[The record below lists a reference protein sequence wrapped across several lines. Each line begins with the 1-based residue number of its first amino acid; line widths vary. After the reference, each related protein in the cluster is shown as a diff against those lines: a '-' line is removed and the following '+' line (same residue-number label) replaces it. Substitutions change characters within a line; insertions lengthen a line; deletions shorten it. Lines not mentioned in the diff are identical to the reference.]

1 MTPTV
6 QKIDLETPEL
16 SYVEADLNYVVDTG
30 EPPVMY
36 VDWPEE
42 EHKANPPAYEA
53 HKCRIYDARPIADQ
67 FSLATH
73 GFEMARIPSAMKD
86 FYDTD
91 EVKEVYDEEVA
102 QIIKDAMGA
111 REVVVFD
118 HTFRTLNDAIIEE
131 KGTREPVKAVHNDY
145 TDRSA
150 RQRVKDI
157 MSEEAAEELLS
168 KRFAIVQTWRPIN
181 HPVMTEPFALADGR
195 TVPNSSFVAL
205 QRRYSYRTAETYHI
219 SYDPEH
225 VFYYLSE
232 MTPEE
237 TYIFKVYDTDAG
249 AGVRFTAHTAFDDP
263 TSAPDARPRESV
275 ESRALVFF

>member
-1 MTPTV
+1 MTQPA
-6 QKIDLETPEL
+6 KNSIALA
-16 SYVEADLNYVVDTG
+16 YVEADLNYVVDTG
-30 EPPVMY
+30 TPPVMY

-42 EHKANPPAYEA
+42 EHKASPPLYEA
-53 HKCRIYDARPIADQ
+53 HQCKIFDARPIAAKFD
-67 FSLATH
+67 LATH
-73 GFEMARIPSAMKD
+73 GFEMTLTPSQVTD
-86 FYDTD
+86 FYDKD
-91 EVKEVYDEEVA
+91 EVKRVYDPEVTA
-102 QIIKDAMGA
+102 IIKEAMSA
-111 REVVVFD
+111 RDVVVFD
-118 HTFRTLNDAIIEE
+118 HTFRTLNDTIIES

-150 RQRVKDI
+150 RQRVTDI
-157 MSEEAAEELLS
+157 MGDDQAKALMK

-181 HPVMTEPFALADGR
+181 HAVMTEPFALADGR
-195 TVPNSSFVAL
+195 TIPNSNFVPL

-219 SYDPEH
+219 SFDPNH
-225 VFYYLSE
+225 MFYYLPE

-237 TYIFKVYDTDAG
+237 TYVFKVYDTDLE